1 MYYLY
6 HIEIT
11 ESDVNRIKLV
21 LQRVGVD
28 KTKKQDVNRE
38 VVTNGQDGSQDVDM
52 DVDENAAVVDAV
64 KAGGMFAICVCR

>member
-64 KAGGMFAICVCR
+64 KGGGMFAICVCR